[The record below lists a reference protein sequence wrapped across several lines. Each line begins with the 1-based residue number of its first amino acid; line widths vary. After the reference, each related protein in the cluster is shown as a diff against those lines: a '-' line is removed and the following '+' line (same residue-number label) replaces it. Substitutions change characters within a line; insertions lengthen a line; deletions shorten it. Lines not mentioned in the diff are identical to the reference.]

1 MIGARVIDT
10 RVMNA
15 RVMDASRLLTGGAIA
30 LWLLASCSTAPPI
43 PKVSPEVSPE
53 VSAPAA
59 QESLDNMQNAEMT
72 TSSRITAVEMTKMTP
87 DGSGYRFAVT
97 VESDETG
104 CDRYAD
110 WWEVVTP
117 EGELLYRRILAH
129 SHVDEQPF
137 TRSGGPVEI
146 EEDDVVIVRSHVN
159 SDGYST
165 QAMKGSASEGFSSV
179 VLESGFAANLENA
192 DPQPND
198 CSF

>member
-1 MIGARVIDT
+1 MRTSKI
-10 RVMNA
+10 
-15 RVMDASRLLTGGAIA
+15 LTGGAIA
-30 LWLLASCSTAPPI
+30 LWLLASCSTMP
-43 PKVSPEVSPE
+43 STREVKKAKE
-53 VSAPAA
+53 ASAPVSI
-59 QESLDNMQNAEMT
+59 QESSDSMQSFEMT
-72 TSSRITAVEMTKMTP
+72 ESSRVTAVEMTP
-87 DGSGYRFAVT
+87 SGSGYRFAVT

-110 WWEVVTP
+110 WWEVMTP

-146 EEDDVVIVRSHVN
+146 GEDDVVVVRSHVS
-159 SDGYST
+159 SDGYSA

-179 VLESGFAANLENA
+179 ALENDFA
-192 DPQPND
+192 VALEDEDPQPND

>member
-1 MIGARVIDT
+1 
-10 RVMNA
+10 MNA

-59 QESLDNMQNAEMT
+59 QESFDNMQNAEMT